1 MAADSG
7 PRSSRWPRGLTGPG
21 WSEDDRAYAV
31 LLDALTADLVAAE
44 ATELELDARA
54 RRSMADVLKEEER
67 LEDDQLAEARR
78 ELASFRSAL
87 EDAYARSGSGSAEVA
102 YDSAQPEQ
110 DEQADALIQYLV
122 RPDYAEVRTEEPQP
136 GHHVYYIRVHWDRLR
151 SLAEA
156 NGQSLPLR

>member
-1 MAADSG
+1 MSRTAPSL
-7 PRSSRWPRGLTGPG
+7 SRWPRGLTRPG
-21 WSEDDRAYAV
+21 WSDDDRAYAV
-31 LLDALTADLVAAE
+31 LLDALTSDLVAAE

-54 RRSMADVLKEEER
+54 RRSMADVLEEQER

-78 ELASFRSAL
+78 ELTTFRGAL
-87 EDAYARSGSGSAEVA
+87 EDAHTRSGGGSAEVP
-102 YDSAQPEQ
+102 YDSARPEQ

-136 GHHVYYIRVHWDRLR
+136 GRHVYYIRVHWDSLR

-156 NGQSLPLR
+156 NGQSLPL